1 MLSFTDDVNLKLV
14 PDTEKYQ
21 FIETTIGAGVS
32 MICKGYAEALKIL
45 VNILHITILV
55 NLLHISNT

>member
-21 FIETTIGAGVS
+21 FIETTIGVGVS
-32 MICKGYAEALKIL
+32 MIYKGYAEALTML